1 MFHSDPGPCLAS
13 ARGQGETVLIVE
25 DEPTL
30 LVLLQEELEHLG
42 YDVMSAISGQAAL
55 ELIHSDADIDLV
67 ITDVVMP
74 GGIGGYELATLIRDK
89 SPRSAI
95 LYMSG
100 NGQWP
105 CERAGH
111 PAARRGSGEPDLS
124 DFSARA
130 RILSSVSGVVSRSQ
144 KATREKSPV

>member
-1 MFHSDPGPCLAS
+1 M
-13 ARGQGETVLIVE
+13 
-25 DEPTL
+25 

-111 PAARRGSGEPDLS
+111 PAAPLLKKPCPPGDLAAAVR
-124 DFSARA
+124 SALQTA
-130 RILSSVSGVVSRSQ
+130 
-144 KATREKSPV
+144 